1 MAEWFYR
8 VGEQSFGPVT
18 NAQLLE
24 LVRLGKV
31 DGDTQIRKDDSNWV
45 LAQAVGGLLDAA
57 NQDGLETVCP
67 YCGESISPP
76 PTRCENCHRDVTVVM
91 RANEGATI
99 HRQSKTI
106 SDTLNPYEE
115 VLPEV
120 EETAQ
125 SHFLIVLV
133 ATLVLLSIPLVIYLW
148 FNRSSMLV
156 IQMIGGLLGAFIV
169 LGCYSYYLA
178 VKSNNRRED

>member
-8 VGEQSFGPVT
+8 VDEQSFGPVT
-18 NAQLLE
+18 NAQLLD

-45 LAQAVGGLLDAA
+45 LAQSVGGLLDAA
-57 NQDGLETVCP
+57 NRDEAETVCP
-67 YCGESISPP
+67 YCGNSISLP
-76 PTRCENCHRDVTVVM
+76 PTRCENCHRDVTVVI
-91 RANEGATI
+91 RANESGTI
-99 HRQSKTI
+99 HRQSRTI
-106 SDTLNPYEE
+106 ADTLNPHEE

-125 SHFLIVLV
+125 SHFLIILV
-133 ATLVLLSIPLVIYLW
+133 AILVLLSIPLVIYLW
-148 FNRSSMLV
+148 FNRTSMLIV
-156 IQMIGGLLGAFIV
+156 QMVGGLLGAFIV
-169 LGCYSYYLA
+169 VGCYSYYMA

>member
-8 VGEQSFGPVT
+8 IGDQSFGPVT
-18 NAQLLE
+18 NTQLLD

-45 LAQAVGGLLDAA
+45 LAQSVGGLLEAGNRDES
-57 NQDGLETVCP
+57 ETVCP
-67 YCGESISPP
+67 YCGKSIAPP
-76 PTRCENCHRDVTVVM
+76 PTRCESCLRDVTVVM
-91 RANEGATI
+91 RANEVETI

-106 SDTLNPYEE
+106 SGVLNPYED
-115 VLPEV
+115 VIPEV

-148 FNRSSMLV
+148 FNRTSMLV
-156 IQMIGGLLGAFIV
+156 VQMVGGLLGAFV
-169 LGCYSYYLA
+169 VVGLYSYYLA
-178 VKSNNRRED
+178 VKSNNRRDD